1 MSAQSSVLIFGAH
14 QYSGLACDGPQVGRV
29 IAITHVEGDV
39 MKDRKKCAHPACDCL
54 AEEGSKYCSQYCKDA
69 GDTMELSCNCG
80 HQGCALETAVGYSPV
95 AE

>member
-1 MSAQSSVLIFGAH
+1 VLANTADWLAKVRRLAGGLLSVTL
-14 QYSGLACDGPQVGRV
+14 RV
-29 IAITHVEGDV
+29 TF

>member
-1 MSAQSSVLIFGAH
+1 MLTNTADWLAMVRRLAG
-14 QYSGLACDGPQVGRV
+14 GLLS
-29 IAITHVEGDV
+29 ITCEGDL

-69 GDTMELSCNCG
+69 GGTMELSCNCG
-80 HQGCALETAVGYSPV
+80 HEGCALEAAVGSSPV